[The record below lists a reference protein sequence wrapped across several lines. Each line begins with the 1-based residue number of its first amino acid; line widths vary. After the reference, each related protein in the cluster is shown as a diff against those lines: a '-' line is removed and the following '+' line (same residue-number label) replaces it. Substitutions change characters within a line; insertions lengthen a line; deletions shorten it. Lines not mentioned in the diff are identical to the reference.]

1 MIQSIF
7 AHPDFTIPADWTM
20 NILPSGTEEILP
32 ISGEVLKD
40 STSYNITSYSNSNI
54 TATYISVS
62 NYTSDVN
69 FITSDQ
75 SISVQENITSQVTLD
90 LPCSISG
97 STPITFAIANYM
109 NSTVPDWISIDSLT
123 GTLIIQAPAGTS
135 DKEYSFYINSL
146 MSNTTGPI
154 LKLIRLNV
162 LKCSVSHCQRCIE
175 TDGHT
180 CKVWDAGYSLHSG
193 AWDIQASSSL

>member
-1 MIQSIF
+1 
-7 AHPDFTIPADWTM
+7 M
-20 NILPSGTEEILP
+20 NIIPSGTEEILP

-40 STSYNITSYSNSNI
+40 STSYNITSLSISNI
-54 TATYISVS
+54 TATYKSVS

-75 SISVQENITSQVTLD
+75 SISVQENITSKVTLD

-123 GTLIIQAPAGTS
+123 GSLTIQAPAGTS

-146 MSNTTGPI
+146 MSYTTGPI

-162 LKCSVSHCQRCIE
+162 LKCSVSHCQRCNE
-175 TDGHT
+175 TDGHN

-193 AWDIQASSSL
+193 AWDIQASSSPVSNPSSL